1 MPWQSFT
8 SFHYCCIFIAFSN
21 CTPIALVLF
30 LPRMKL
36 LPLTLPTGLLILLPS
51 AASAA
56 LFTSG
61 HADVIGIGY
70 VEGATPGVFEFEP
83 HIHAEGAIID
93 GILVAAGEYEP
104 DEITTVVPQSTFDFW
119 TTNGGRPVGSAWD
132 AIGVAAGESFWFLP
146 QSNSGPAGAAT
157 LGAPFAGIGTEELT
171 ASDWATDITI
181 SLDSVAG
188 PGHFSMYLDGFSP
201 FFAMSTVD
209 GIDGSDV
216 INVAAGGHE
225 HYNWAFSARGT
236 YDDSVSFAG
245 THNVDGPKT
254 ASATFQFH
262 VVPEPSVALLGA
274 LGSLA
279 LLRRRR

>member
-1 MPWQSFT
+1 
-8 SFHYCCIFIAFSN
+8 
-21 CTPIALVLF
+21 
-30 LPRMKL
+30 MKHL
-36 LPLTLPTGLLILLPS
+36 SKTLSTGLLVLLPS

-70 VEGATPGVFEFEP
+70 AEGATPGVFEIEP
-83 HIHAEGAIID
+83 HVHAAGATID
-93 GILVAAGEYEP
+93 GFFVAEGEYEP
-104 DEITTVVPQSTFDFW
+104 SEITTVVPQSTFDFW

-157 LGAPFAGIGTEELT
+157 LGAPFAGIGSEELT
-171 ASDWATDITI
+171 PSDWATDITI
-181 SLDSVAG
+181 SLDSVVG
-188 PGHFSMYLDGFSP
+188 PGEFSMYLDGFTP

-216 INVAAGGHE
+216 IDISPGSHE
-225 HYNWAFSARGT
+225 HYNWVFTAPGT
-236 YDDSVSFAG
+236 YDVSVSFAG
-245 THNVDGPKT
+245 THNVDGPKN
-254 ASATFQFH
+254 ASATFHFH
-262 VVPEPSVALLGA
+262 VV

-279 LLRRRR
+279 MLRRRR